1 MIALTTPQDTDETK
15 PMEDQSDLKE
25 MLRGIANGDRSAFRE
40 FHRRFSGMV
49 YATAVQVLHNHED
62 AEDCAQDVFTSLWK
76 KAGMYLDD
84 RGKPSTWLAAMA
96 RNRAIDKLRAR
107 QRRGKLN
114 DSFEMESR
122 VDEPVTRIDPSKQA
136 GITEMAETVRSAVL
150 QLSEEQSDA
159 IRMAF
164 FDGLTQLEIAQK
176 TGEPLG
182 TIKARIRRG
191 LGRLRTLVRD

>member
-1 MIALTTPQDTDETK
+1 MIALTVPSEVEENRVF
-15 PMEDQSDLKE
+15 EDQSDLKE
-25 MLRGIANGDRSAFRE
+25 MLKGIANGDRQAFRE
-40 FHRRFSGMV
+40 FHSRFSGMV

-62 AEDCAQDVFTSLWK
+62 AEDCVQDVFTSLWK

-114 DSFEMESR
+114 DSFEAESR
-122 VDEPVTRIDPSKQA
+122 VDEPITRIDPAKQA
-136 GITEMAETVRSAVL
+136 GVTELGETVRSAVL
-150 QLSEEQSDA
+150 QLTHEQSEA

-191 LGRLRTLVRD
+191 LGRLRTIVKA

>member
-1 MIALTTPQDTDETK
+1 MIALTVPSEVEENRVF
-15 PMEDQSDLKE
+15 EDQSDLKE
-25 MLRGIANGDRSAFRE
+25 MLKGIANGDRQAFRE
-40 FHRRFSGMV
+40 FHSRFSGMV

-62 AEDCAQDVFTSLWK
+62 AEDCVQDVFTSLWK

-114 DSFEMESR
+114 DSFEAESR
-122 VDEPVTRIDPSKQA
+122 VDEPITRIDPAKQA
-136 GITEMAETVRSAVL
+136 GVTELGETVRSAVL
-150 QLSEEQSDA
+150 QLSPEQSEA

-191 LGRLRTLVRD
+191 LGRLRTIVKA

>member
-1 MIALTTPQDTDETK
+1 MNTLSLPPKTDDSTPD
-15 PMEDQSDLKE
+15 DQAGIKLL
-25 MLRGIANGDRSAFRE
+25 LRSIANGNRRAFGE
-40 FHRRFSGMV
+40 FHDRFSGMV

-62 AEDCAQDVFTSLWK
+62 AEDCVQDVFTSLWS
-76 KAGMYLDD
+76 KAGMYAED

-114 DSFEMESR
+114 DSFEEESR
-122 VDEPVTRIDPSKQA
+122 VDDPITRMDPAKQA
-136 GITEMAETVRSAVL
+136 GISELGGTVRSAVM
-150 QLSEEQSDA
+150 QLTAEQSQA

-164 FDGLTQLEIAQK
+164 FDGLTQHEIAEK

-191 LGRLRTLVRD
+191 LGKLRTIVKE